1 MEESLEELFSSN
13 EPELVERVY
22 SLGRDK
28 IISWMRRRKRAKIE
42 FSETEGDAEVVVVVP
57 TANARGCRA
66 REVVEVFNPL
76 RVIFVE
82 SNGPLFNYAMS
93 VNAGVS
99 RALNYSP
106 KWIVISNDD
115 VHGRDPAKKL
125 LDELSTTDKGLVM
138 ASSSSYHTY
147 PVSLIEVRP
156 YFLKGMKFIG
166 KALRLPPAEVY
177 ADLTLRYGK
186 ALGIRTLTVINSMLG
201 PLKKVAGEVKMEVIN
216 AGSFMVVNRRVAN
229 EKLLDETF
237 INGYEDVLFSMKMKD
252 DFEVIQ
258 FDIDEERGG
267 SLGFGKMRFLKAYV
281 NEVYLNY
288 LLWG

>member
-1 MEESLEELFSSN
+1 LEESLEQFFSSSD
-13 EPELVERVY
+13 PELVERVY
-22 SLGRDK
+22 SFGRDK
-28 IISWMRRRKRAKIE
+28 IISWMRKRERAKIR
-42 FSETEGDAEVVVVVP
+42 FFETEGETEVVVVVP
-57 TANARGCRA
+57 TADAKGSRA

-76 RVIFVE
+76 KVIFVE
-82 SNGPLFNYAMS
+82 SNGPLFNYATS

-115 VHGRDPAKKL
+115 VHGRDPVKKL
-125 LDELSTTDKGLVM
+125 LDELSTTNRGLVM
-138 ASSSSYHTY
+138 ASPSSYHTY

-186 ALGIRTLTVINSMLG
+186 ALGIKTLIVINSMLG

-229 EKLLDETF
+229 ERLLDETF

-258 FDIDEERGG
+258 FNLDEERGG